1 MNQPDL
7 FGLNSIINKPRLHD
21 GKFAPVK
28 KYPQQSVKRHLESGL
43 EITVSI
49 CYRLH
54 FTHDLRKI
62 ITRLKRSGMNIEGK
76 MYRDKM
82 NCYKVYKLKKDG

>member
-1 MNQPDL
+1 MNL
-7 FGLNSIINKPRLHD
+7 FNISEPEQPRLHD

-28 KYPQQSVKRHLESGL
+28 KDPQAAVKRHLESGL
-43 EITVSI
+43 SITVSI
-49 CYRLH
+49 CYRLY

-76 MYRDKM
+76 MYRDKV
-82 NCYKVYKLKKDG
+82 NSYKIYKLAK

>member
-1 MNQPDL
+1 MLNL
-7 FGLNSIINKPRLHD
+7 FDIPETEAPRLHD

-28 KYPQQSVKRHLESGL
+28 KDPQQLVKLHLEAGL
-43 EITVSI
+43 SITVSI
-49 CYRLH
+49 CYKLY

-82 NCYKVYKLKKDG
+82 NSYKVYKLGK